1 MKITLVKMKNED
13 IKDFQLFIRKY
24 RKRKNHKKK
33 HIFGTN
39 SKVLRW
45 YYKNSK
51 NFNFFLAK
59 IKKKIVGIQG
69 FEPLNKFDR
78 RLKNNQLFL
87 HLWIAAKNSF
97 PGVGL
102 VIFRKIINTFKPEFV
117 ASIGVSKNVIP
128 YNKWLGFEVKKMN
141 HFVFFSPF
149 IKKFRICNFKHS
161 GKKIKIKN
169 TNLNFIKVN
178 SKNIHNL
185 INKKIYSFQNPL
197 KSNYYLIN
205 RYLKNP
211 FYSYKLYL
219 VKKNHDQQAL
229 VIFRFVE
236 HSKSKAIRI
245 VDYVGK
251 NENFKLLYHLTID
264 LLQKSKAEFAD
275 IYSCGIPDKNLESAG
290 FINKEKIKNLIL
302 PNNYE
307 PFEFRNM
314 DIYCAYKSAIP
325 KKNIRLFR
333 GDADGDRVSQVK

>member
-1 MKITLVKMKNED
+1 MKITLVKMNNKD
-13 IKDFQLFIRKY
+13 IKDFQLFIRKNY
-24 RKRKNHKKK
+24 RKK
-33 HIFGTN
+33 HILGTN

-45 YYKNSK
+45 YYKNPK

-59 IKKKIVGIQG
+59 MKKKIIGIHG

-87 HLWIAAKNSF
+87 HLLAVAKNKS
-97 PGVGL
+97 PGLGVA
-102 VIFRKIINTFKPEFV
+102 IWRKTINTFKPKFV
-117 ASIGVSKNVIP
+117 ASMGVSKKIIP
-128 YNKWLGFEVKKMN
+128 IQKLEGFEVKKMN

-149 IKKFRICNFKHS
+149 VKKFRICNFKYS
-161 GKKIKIKN
+161 DKKIKIKN
-169 TNLNFIKVN
+169 KNLNFIKIN

-219 VKKNHDQQAL
+219 VKKNHGQQAL
-229 VIFRFVE
+229 VIFRFVK
-236 HSKSKAIRI
+236 HSNSKAIRI

-251 NENFKLLYHLTID
+251 NENFKLVYHLTIH

-275 IYSCGIPDKNLESAG
+275 IYSYGIPDKNLETAG
-290 FINKEKIKNLIL
+290 FINKEKIKNLIV

-307 PFEFRNM
+307 PFEFRNS
-314 DIYCAYKSAIP
+314 DVYCAYKSAIP
-325 KKNIRLFR
+325 IRNIRLFR
-333 GDADGDRVSQVK
+333 GDADGDRVNQVK